1 MLFMSFSS
9 LQAATLSH
17 YEGDRGIIM
26 VGLEACIVAEKEVNF
41 EI

>member
-1 MLFMSFSS
+1 MSLPA
-9 LQAATLSH
+9 LQTVTITH

-26 VGLEACIVAEKEVNF
+26 FGLQTCIVAEKEVNF